1 MIGLQKNHWTTALH
15 HLLLFIFLIPLID
28 WSKVVESFS
37 STSFVNVVVP
47 EGAEESSMMRLPTKI
62 RVVSYNVLSSHLAT
76 PASYPTY
83 PVEHLE
89 PSQRLKKVLQKL
101 ENEIK
106 SDQQRP
112 TIICLQEVSYDWAGA
127 LHTFFAG
134 HKYHVVTG
142 LYGKSFNGY
151 MGILTAYPIEPLET
165 VHVDICRLSDTYAPE
180 WPKPVAE
187 SSFQKFSK
195 GWLQYFNI
203 IPPEKESH
211 WSCAER
217 RYNVLLSIILK
228 DRTSQQEFVVG
239 NYHMPCVYYDE
250 RVMILHS
257 DLCLSHVQKIAEH
270 SVSSSVSNAEVEEEP
285 VPPRRPYILAGD
297 FNIKPVDAAYRLLTT
312 GAIDPNDPAFPTGG
326 DWQPRQ
332 REPVRS
338 AYALHNQGQ
347 EPDCTNYSRCGA
359 QEDCFIDTLDYIFV
373 ASDSVQV
380 TGVTALSPRED
391 LAGPLPNADEPSDHL
406 LIAADVEIVE
416 VKD

>member
-1 MIGLQKNHWTTALH
+1 MIGAQKHHWTTVL
-15 HLLLFIFLIPLID
+15 HLLLFSFLIPLIYRL
-28 WSKVVESFS
+28 KGLESLS
-37 STSFVNVVVP
+37 SSAFFNVAVP
-47 EGAEESSMMRLPTKI
+47 EESSMMRLPTQI
-62 RVVSYNVLSSHLAT
+62 RVVSYNVLSSHLST

-83 PVEHLE
+83 PVEHLD
-89 PSQRLKKVLQKL
+89 PTQRLKKVLQKL

-165 VHVDICRLSDTYAPE
+165 MHVDVCRLSDTYTPA

-211 WSCAER
+211 WSCAAR

-257 DLCLSHVQKIAEH
+257 DLCLTHIQKIAAH
-270 SVSSSVSNAEVEEEP
+270 AVSSVENAEEEEEEEA

-312 GAIDPNDPAFPTGG
+312 GVIDPNDPAFPTGG
-326 DWQPRQ
+326 DWQPCQ

-338 AYALHNQGQ
+338 AYAIHNQGQ

-359 QEDCFIDTLDYIFV
+359 QEDCFIDTLDYIFT
-373 ASDSVQV
+373 SPTQVQV
-380 TGVTALSPRED
+380 TGVTALPKREEI
-391 LAGPLPNADEPSDHL
+391 AGPLPNVEEPSDHL
-406 LIAADVEIVE
+406 LIAADLEIIDE
-416 VKD
+416 KN